1 MIKNRKYHIAIL
13 LLFFNLVIAQNH
25 KLGVS
30 IQKNPTDTN
39 YWWLENNNFG
49 IEPSDIDFQVH
60 WQLKTLKTES
70 MITIIGQDTSEKFYV
85 NESFI
90 KYNFSEHTF
99 LRLGKY
105 YKDFSVYLNDDIS
118 SGSMLIS
125 HNARAMPKIGVVTS
139 KRIKKVTFD
148 AGMAHGV
155 FDKIDVYTET
165 PLLHEKFIYIN
176 WQKNDVHH
184 FSIGFVHEAMWGG
197 ATSENQEWPLR
208 KSSNLWKDFLKI
220 FISADGPYEGGSHA
234 NALGNHLG
242 IWDFSYQKQHADQIL
257 KLYYQHIFEDTS
269 SLRFANKTDG
279 LWGIELANYI
289 PNSTILLEYVDTSN
303 SRIDP
308 PYQLDYYYSNYQYI
322 AGWTYKGNII
332 GNPFINDDGSEQGFD
347 EGKFVHIGAQGKI
360 GLYRYQMKVSR
371 KINTHDLIKYK
382 ALIGMPIKNHF
393 NINLF
398 MANNENT
405 NGLGLELYYAF

>member
-1 MIKNRKYHIAIL
+1 MIKNRKYYIVIL

-49 IEPSDIDFQVH
+49 IEPNDIDFQVH

-405 NGLGLELYYAF
+405 NGLGLELYYTF